1 MNEFY
6 FVQLTAL
13 NKENCESFISK
24 SENSRSLDLS
34 PRLDP
39 GVSTLP
45 IHAVNYFED
54 EDDINFVT
62 SIMLA
67 ECF

>member
-1 MNEFY
+1 MFLIVFVHEYLSNLNEFY
-6 FVQLTAL
+6 FVQLTAV

-45 IHAVNYFED
+45 IHAVN
-54 EDDINFVT
+54 
-62 SIMLA
+62 
-67 ECF
+67 